1 MAGLPFLD
9 RADPSAKCLRD
20 DSSVDW
26 ITYGELRQ
34 RASEWQER
42 LECEKAL
49 VFLYAFNDV
58 ASVAA
63 LMGALSAGHAV
74 ALLDPNL
81 PAATKS
87 ALHDLY
93 SPEFIIDCGAARQ
106 IITSDRRG
114 STVHPELCL
123 LLSTSG
129 STGSPKFVRLTLGN
143 ILSNAGAIAEVLNTQ
158 STSVAAAHLP
168 LHYSFGMSVLT
179 SHLFAGAAI
188 RLTESGF
195 MDRSFWGEMKAAG
208 ITQLQGVPFHF
219 QMMEKLGYGRIDLP
233 DLMTLVQAGGHLDV
247 DSRWKAHRFM
257 EERGGSFCVM
267 YGQTEAS
274 PRMTT
279 LSHQDFPSAPA
290 SVGPALPGGSLEIED
305 SDEDGRGEV
314 LYRGPNVMMG
324 YAECREDLAK
334 GDEFCGLLR
343 THDLGFLDEAGRLT
357 LTGRA
362 SRSGKVYG
370 LRVNLDEVEK
380 LANSACA
387 CAVIQCGEG
396 LCIFHESGGSGDLQ
410 QLLNARFT
418 LPAAAY
424 RFIAIDRI
432 PRTERGKIDY
442 RALQELA

>member
-1 MAGLPFLD
+1 MLALPFLD
-9 RADPSAKCLRD
+9 RAEPSAKCLQD
-20 DSSVDW
+20 DSSADW
-26 ITYGELRQ
+26 LTYGELRR
-34 RASEWQER
+34 RAAEWQER
-42 LECEKAL
+42 LEREKAL
-49 VFLYAFNDV
+49 VFLYASNDI

-63 LMGALSAGHAV
+63 LLGALSAGHAV

-81 PAATKS
+81 PGAAKHT
-87 ALHDLY
+87 LNDRY
-93 SPEFIIDCGAARQ
+93 SPEFVVDGTAARP
-106 IITSDRRG
+106 IVENDRSPHRL
-114 STVHPELCL
+114 HPDLAV

-129 STGSPKFVRLTLGN
+129 STGSPKFVRLTLDN
-143 ILSNAGAIAEVLNTQ
+143 VVSNAGAIAEVLGTD
-158 STSVAAAHLP
+158 SSGVAAAHLP

-179 SHLFAGAAI
+179 SHLFAGAGI
-188 RLTESGF
+188 RLTNSGF

-219 QMMEKLGYGRIDLP
+219 QMMEKLGYRRIDLP
-233 DLMTLVQAGGHLDV
+233 ALTTLVQAGGHLDV
-247 DSRWKAHRFM
+247 DSRWKAHGFM

-279 LSHQDFPSAPA
+279 LSHHDFPLAPA
-290 SVGPALPGGSLEIED
+290 SVGPVLPGGSLEIED
-305 SDEDGRGEV
+305 ADANGRGEV

-324 YAECREDLAK
+324 YAERRDDLAK
-334 GDEFCGLLR
+334 GDDLHGLLR

-380 LANSACA
+380 LANSICPS
-387 CAVIQCGEG
+387 AVIQCGEG
-396 LCIFHESGGSGDLQ
+396 LCIFHEGAERGLPEV
-410 QLLNARFT
+410 LNARFT
-418 LPAAAY
+418 LPRAGY
-424 RFIAIDRI
+424 RFIAVERL

-442 RALQELA
+442 RALEELA